1 MLRYAA
7 RRILLGLGI
16 LVFVISV
23 MYSAVYLIPGDPAA
37 VALGPRA
44 TPAMKEALWAR
55 MGLDRPFYQQIV
67 SFFANVVRG
76 DLGIDVITRRPVG
89 TIIAE
94 VLPNT
99 LMLAFAAI
107 AWAVLMGIP
116 LGCLAVIHR
125 DSVIDR
131 LTGILSVSMIAVPS
145 FVVAIYALLIFAVHL
160 RWLPAIGAGAT
171 GDPVSQLRALI
182 LPAFAV
188 GLGWVGY
195 LARLV
200 RASMLE
206 VMGEGHIRTARAY
219 GLAESRIIFRYALPI
234 AIVPTLALIA
244 LGIGG
249 ILSSAVFAEIIF
261 SRPGIGS
268 LAYNAVVSRNYPVV
282 MGAVLVTTAIYVV
295 IMILADLLIAAI
307 DPRVRDALR

>member
-1 MLRYAA
+1 
-7 RRILLGLGI
+7 
-16 LVFVISV
+16 
-23 MYSAVYLIPGDPAA
+23 MYSAVFVIPGDPAS

-44 TPAMKEALWAR
+44 SEAMKEALMER
-55 MGLDRPFYQQIV
+55 MGLDQPYHIQIA
-67 SFFANVVRG
+67 SFFADVLRG
-76 DLGIDVITRRPVG
+76 DLGIDVLSQRPVG
-89 TIIAE
+89 RIIAE

-99 LMLAFAAI
+99 LALATAAI
-107 AWAVLMGIP
+107 GWAVLMGVP
-116 LGCLAVIHR
+116 LGCLAVIYR

-131 LTGILSVSMIAVPS
+131 LAGVLSVAVIAVPS
-145 FVVAIYALLIFAVHL
+145 FVVAIYSLLLFAVHL
-160 RWLPAIGAGAT
+160 QWLPAIGAGEE
-171 GDPVSQLRALI
+171 GDGMSQLRALI

-206 VMGEGHIRTARAY
+206 VMEEGHIRTARSY
-219 GLAESRIIFRYALPI
+219 GLSEARIIFRYALPI
-234 AIVPTLALIA
+234 AVVPTLALIA
-244 LGIGG
+244 VGISG

-268 LAYNAVVSRNYPVV
+268 LTYNAVVSRNYPVV
-282 MGAVLVTTAIYVV
+282 MGAVLATTAVYVTIV
-295 IMILADLLIAAI
+295 LIADLLIAAI

>member
-1 MLRYAA
+1 
-7 RRILLGLGI
+7 
-16 LVFVISV
+16 
-23 MYSAVYLIPGDPAA
+23 MYSAVFVIPGDPAS

-44 TPAMKEALWAR
+44 SEAMRQALMER
-55 MGLDRPFYQQIV
+55 MGLDQPFHVQIA
-67 SFFANVVRG
+67 SFFGNLLRG
-76 DLGIDVITRRPVG
+76 DLGVDVLSRRPVG

-99 LMLAFAAI
+99 LMLAAAAI
-107 AWAVLMGIP
+107 GWAMLLGIP
-116 LGCLAVIHR
+116 LGCLAVIYR
-125 DSVIDR
+125 DSLIDR
-131 LTGILSVSMIAVPS
+131 LAGVLSVSVIAIPS

-160 RWLPAIGAGAT
+160 RWLPAVGAGT
-171 GDPVSQLRALI
+171 SGDVMSQVKALI

-188 GLGWVGY
+188 GLGWIGY

-206 VMGEGHIRTARAY
+206 VMSEGHIRTARAY
-219 GLAESRIIFRYALPI
+219 GLAERRIIFRYALPI

-244 LGIGG
+244 VGLGG

-261 SRPGIGS
+261 SRPGIGN
-268 LAYNAVVSRNYPVV
+268 LTYNAVVSRNYPVV
-282 MGAVLVTTAIYVV
+282 MGAVLATTAVYIT
-295 IMILADLLIAAI
+295 IIIIADLLIAAI